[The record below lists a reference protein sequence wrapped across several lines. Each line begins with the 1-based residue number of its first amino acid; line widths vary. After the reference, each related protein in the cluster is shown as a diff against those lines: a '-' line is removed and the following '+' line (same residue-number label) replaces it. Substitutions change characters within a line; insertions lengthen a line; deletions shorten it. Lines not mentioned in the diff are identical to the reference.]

1 MRVWHRPLRMAERR
15 TTALLLLPAG
25 LVFAALF
32 VAPSIF
38 YFIVSFWS
46 VRLYKM
52 RPDFTFANYVKAIDQ
67 NWKVLLFTLEL
78 AFVIGL
84 AATILGFIFAY
95 IVRFK
100 AGRWGPLLL
109 FAAVIT
115 LFGGYLMKIYAWK
128 TILGREGVLNTALI
142 GLGIVDEPVGA
153 LFYNPGAVIVTLIHF
168 LLPFA
173 ILPIYSSLRG
183 VSDIELESA
192 RDLGAG
198 GWRILADIV
207 VPRCHTGLLAGFA
220 FCFLLAVGDYVTP
233 ALVGGTIS
241 MIGSVI
247 ASQFGQALNP
257 PLGSATSFLMLA
269 ASFAIVM
276 AMNLVL
282 RAWRPR

>member
-1 MRVWHRPLRMAERR
+1 MPARQTR

-25 LVFAALF
+25 LVFGALF

-38 YFIVSFWS
+38 YFVVSFWS
-46 VRLYKM
+46 VKLYKM
-52 RPDFTFANYVKAIDQ
+52 RPDFTAANYLKAIDQ

-84 AATILGFIFAY
+84 AATILGFVFAY

-109 FAAVIT
+109 FTAVIT

-128 TILGREGVLNTALI
+128 TILGREGVLNSALM
-142 GLGIVDEPVGA
+142 GLGVIEEPLSA

-198 GWRILADIV
+198 GWRTLADIV

-269 ASFAIVM
+269 AAFLIVM
-276 AMNLVL
+276 AMNLAL